1 MWDMLLL
8 REGAWPVPAHVLVL
22 GWLLAVALP
31 AASILSTL
39 DGPAAPRSGAGLWG
53 RAEAAKK
60 NL

>member
-39 DGPAAPRSGAGLWG
+39 DGPTASRPGRRG